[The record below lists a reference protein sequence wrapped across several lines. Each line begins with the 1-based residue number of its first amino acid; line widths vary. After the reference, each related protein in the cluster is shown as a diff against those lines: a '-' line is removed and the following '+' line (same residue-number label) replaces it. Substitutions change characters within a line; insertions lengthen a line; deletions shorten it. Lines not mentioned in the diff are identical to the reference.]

1 MSVGIVWSDLILTYV
16 MLSLAATA
24 LIVPFS
30 TVFEINVP
38 DAFGC
43 NAFKRRTGMFF
54 SLAGRMQV
62 GCSILAP
69 KCANLAASSKFNCL
83 TGAVSLTNRGSLLCI
98 PSISVH
104 ICISSAWIAAPIREA
119 V

>member
-1 MSVGIVWSDLILTYV
+1 MERLDLDIRDVVFGGNSFDRT
-16 MLSLAATA
+16 LSA
-24 LIVPFS
+24 
-30 TVFEINVP
+30 VFEINVP
-38 DAFGC
+38 DALGC

-83 TGAVSLTNRGSLLCI
+83 TGAVSLTTVDRCCASHQY
-98 PSISVH
+98 PSISV
-104 ICISSAWIAAPIREA
+104 SLLLG
-119 V
+119 